1 MPAAPLR
8 TLQRGRLF
16 ALAPSLGL
24 PGRSSRRS
32 SRSMERERRLERE
45 TGIEPA
51 TNSLEGCDS
60 TTELLPHPEPVRSCS
75 PSPYR
80 SVAAPRCFAT
90 LALAAAR
97 VSAPCLHQS
106 PTTRQRCRPGNT
118 GRRVPPPHQLSNRAN
133 FAPRGGKV
141 GGEGRVRTSVGTRP
155 ADLQSAAIDRSATS
169 PNCSRVPRQ
178 KTAAADASPRR
189 VRPRLIFESVTVYCD
204 AFLGVAGGSAV
215 ELAEGFEPPTG

>member
-60 TTELLPHPEPVRSCS
+60 TTELLPPTALRAPAWQARHAPHNSSPIADARS
-75 PSPYR
+75 
-80 SVAAPRCFAT
+80 A
-90 LALAAAR
+90 
-97 VSAPCLHQS
+97 SANKH
-106 PTTRQRCRPGNT
+106 R
-118 GRRVPPPHQLSNRAN
+118 
-133 FAPRGGKV
+133 RGGPLPTNLLQPAPTFARAGARRLV
-141 GGEGRVRTSVGTRP
+141 GRG
-155 ADLQSAAIDRSATS
+155 
-169 PNCSRVPRQ
+169 
-178 KTAAADASPRR
+178 
-189 VRPRLIFESVTVYCD
+189 
-204 AFLGVAGGSAV
+204 
-215 ELAEGFEPPTG
+215 GFEPP

>member
-60 TTELLPHPEPVRSCS
+60 TTELLPPTRLAASLPRRYGGQARLSHAKALSSTRPENTEGS
-75 PSPYR
+75 PSP
-80 SVAAPRCFAT
+80 
-90 LALAAAR
+90 
-97 VSAPCLHQS
+97 
-106 PTTRQRCRPGNT
+106 PTFSIVQ
-118 GRRVPPPHQLSNRAN
+118 RAN
-133 FAPRGGKV
+133 LSPRALDAREKV
-141 GGEGRVRTSVGTRP
+141 GGEGRVRTSVARRRQVYSLLRLTALPPPRIFVVVPPAFTRSCV
-155 ADLQSAAIDRSATS
+155 DDGRMSWNRVCCVDVSLQGAPS
-169 PNCSRVPRQ
+169 
-178 KTAAADASPRR
+178 
-189 VRPRLIFESVTVYCD
+189 
-204 AFLGVAGGSAV
+204 V